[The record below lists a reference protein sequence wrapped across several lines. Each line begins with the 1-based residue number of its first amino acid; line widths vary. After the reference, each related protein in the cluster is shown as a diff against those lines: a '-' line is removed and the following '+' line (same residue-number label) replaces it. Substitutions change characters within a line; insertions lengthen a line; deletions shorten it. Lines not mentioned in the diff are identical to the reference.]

1 MLHILLIFSII
12 EHAVARE
19 PIHHARRDPLPR
31 LLLLQPLYHIL
42 SQVVH
47 SELFKQVLIIPE
59 QSVNAI
65 FCNSLIEC

>member
-1 MLHILLIFSII
+1 
-12 EHAVARE
+12 
-19 PIHHARRDPLPR
+19 
-31 LLLLQPLYHIL
+31 
-42 SQVVH
+42 VH